1 MNIGQALAMLDAFAS
16 VGVTAF
22 DLTLTSLEG
31 EPRRFNPNHSI
42 DDLRRS
48 IGLMLE
54 DAERDQQNVIIR
66 PRSKTA
72 TLIQLDDLTSETAGK
87 LAPLSFMV
95 LLTSP
100 GNCQAWIAVKDAPA
114 QKEAAKEFARK
125 LRKGAGADPT
135 ATGATRIAGSLNFK
149 TKYAPAFP
157 LVEISHTNPGNIVSL
172 AELEK
177 AGLLAAEEA
186 SLPPASVPRRMVPP
200 KPATARKWPDY
211 QQSLEGAPKKPDSTP
226 DRSMADFMWCK
237 WAIERGWSIDETAA
251 QLLEIS
257 AKAQENASRGDKGYA
272 LLTAGNAAKA
282 VDRDRARHPS
292 AGSSPRHG

>member
-22 DLTLTSLEG
+22 DVTLTSLEG
-31 EPRRFNPNHSI
+31 EPRRFRPDRGFDN
-42 DDLRRS
+42 LQRT
-48 IGLMLE
+48 IGQMMQE
-54 DAERDQQNVIIR
+54 AERDHQNVILR
-66 PRSKTA
+66 PRCKTA
-72 TLIQLDDLTSETAGK
+72 ALIQLDDLTSEMAGK

-114 QKEAAKEFARK
+114 GKEAAKEFSRR

-157 LVEISHTNPGNIVSL
+157 LIEVSHINPGNIVSL
-172 AELEK
+172 ADLEK
-177 AGLLAAEEA
+177 AGVPAAEEPPP
-186 SLPPASVPRRMVPP
+186 PPASVPRPKIPP
-200 KPATARKWPDY
+200 RPATARKWPEY
-211 QQSLEGAPKKPDSTP
+211 QQSLGGAPRKPDGSP

-251 QLLEIS
+251 KLLEVS
-257 AKAQENASRGDKGYA
+257 PKAQENANRGDKGYA

-282 VDRDRARHPS
+282 VDRDRGRQQL
-292 AGSSPRHG
+292 AGTSPRYG